1 MGYWLWCWI
10 QTDDPVFRSKEAFR
24 SPTYPDQVN
33 AVMWEDLR
41 LKADVS
47 GEFLGVKAFVEL
59 KNARH
64 IVEVEVRNT
73 LPLSEDV
80 ARRVIFFFPD

>member
-1 MGYWLWCWI
+1 MI
-10 QTDDPVFRSKEAFR
+10 QFFVLRRRSVP
-24 SPTYPDQVN
+24 PTYPDQVN

>member
-1 MGYWLWCWI
+1 
-10 QTDDPVFRSKEAFR
+10 
-24 SPTYPDQVN
+24 
-33 AVMWEDLR
+33 MWEDLR